1 MQQELSPLRDDL
13 REHHTPFG
21 WLAFALLL
29 LGGQALAVGA
39 IVVDLA
45 GRLLG

>member
-1 MQQELSPLRDDL
+1 MRHELSPLRDDL
-13 REHHTPFG
+13 REPHPHFG

-29 LGGQALAVGA
+29 LVGQALAMGA
-39 IVVDLA
+39 IIIDLI